1 MIRPTLVHLI
11 SAPLLTLPPEAG
23 LIEAAERMSAAGAS
37 AMLVAQDGRSV
48 GLLTER
54 DVLLALAH
62 SVDPHQ
68 ALSTVM
74 STPVNAAPGS
84 LPMRDAYH
92 LLVSR
97 SHRHLLVTDE
107 GGAPLGIVDESDF
120 RRHLGMEYLVKVRDV
135 KSLMTSNVLTLPPN
149 ATVGDAAVMMERH
162 HISCVVVAEACKPL
176 GIITERDMVGL
187 YRLGA
192 EARARSL
199 AETMKHPVIAV
210 APELALH
217 EAAESMRRNKLRRLV
232 VVDGAGD
239 LAGILT
245 EHDLLKRLEDEY
257 LDVLRGVIRE
267 QAREIDQIRHDLD
280 EQGTLDLILDCAPEL
295 AVVAVNPQHQVIYA
309 NVAAR
314 SLCAWHV
321 EPGDDFPAVFEQAG
335 FPAGLYAQMVQCAAQ
350 DGGWNGVAD
359 LPGPRHLELH
369 AAGLHAPDGEQ
380 HGLVFTCRDVSTKE
394 AGQRALQEAELTQRL
409 LLESAEEGICGIDS
423 TGVCTFSNSAAAQLL
438 GLSGPDVLVGHRI
451 HDLAHY
457 NRADGTPYPRENCPV
472 CETYTAGSVARV
484 TDEVFWRADGSSFA
498 VEYRAYPIWRE
509 GRLTGA
515 VMVFRDRTAEQRTL
529 AQLQASEARLRTLIE
544 TIPDLVWLKDPQGV
558 YLACNPAFERFFGA
572 KEADIVGKTDYDYVA
587 RERADF
593 FRANDQAAL
602 AAGHPSV
609 NEEWITFA
617 ADGRHALLQTTKT
630 PMRAVDGQ
638 LIGVLGIGR
647 DITEFKRHEAQLT
660 QQLDELRRW
669 HEATLGRET
678 RVLELKREVNELL
691 RRAGEAPRYGSV
703 EPGGSDA

>member
-23 LIEAAERMSAAGAS
+23 LIDAAERMSAAGAS
-37 AMLVAQDGRSV
+37 AMLVIQDGRSV

-68 ALSTVM
+68 ALSAVM

-84 LPMRDAYH
+84 LSMREAYH

-97 SHRHLLVTDE
+97 SHRHLLVTGDD
-107 GGAPLGIVDESDF
+107 GAPLGIVDESDF

-135 KSLMTSNVLTLPPN
+135 KSLMTTNVLTLPPN
-149 ATVGDAAVMMERH
+149 ATVGDAALMMERH
-162 HISCVVVAEACKPL
+162 HVSCVVVAEGGNPL

-187 YRLGA
+187 YRQGA

-199 AETMKHPVIAV
+199 ADTMRHPVVAV
-210 APELALH
+210 KPELALH

-232 VVDGAGD
+232 VVDEAGH
-239 LAGILT
+239 LVGILT

-295 AVVAVNPQHQVIYA
+295 AVVAVNPEHQVIYA
-309 NVAAR
+309 NAAAR

-321 EPGDDFPAVFEQAG
+321 EPGDDFPAAFERAG
-335 FPAGLYAQMVQCAAQ
+335 FPAALYAQMTQCAHR
-350 DGGWNGVAD
+350 DGGWSGVAD
-359 LPGPRHLELH
+359 LSLGRHFELH
-369 AAGLHAPDGEQ
+369 AAGLLEPQGER
-380 HGLVFTCRDVSTKE
+380 HGMVFTCRDVSTKE

-409 LLESAEEGICGIDS
+409 LLESAEEGICGIDLA
-423 TGVCTFSNSAAAQLL
+423 GVCTFANSAAAHLL
-438 GLSGPDVLVGHRI
+438 GLSSAEDLVGRRI
-451 HDLAHY
+451 HELAHY
-457 NRADGTPYPRENCPV
+457 NRADGTPYPRETCPV
-472 CETYTAGSVARV
+472 CKTYTSGSVARV
-484 TDEVFWRADGSSFA
+484 VDEVFWRADGSSFA
-498 VEYRAYPIWRE
+498 VEYRAYPIHRD
-509 GRLTGA
+509 GRLSGA

-529 AQLQASEARLRTLIE
+529 ARLQASEGRLRTLIQ

-572 KEADIVGKTDYDYVA
+572 KEADIVGKTDYDFVA
-587 RERADF
+587 CEQADF
-593 FRANDQAAL
+593 FRANDDAAL
-602 AAGHPSV
+602 AADHPSA
-609 NEEWITFA
+609 NQEWITFA
-617 ADGRHALLQTTKT
+617 DDGRRVLLETTKT
-630 PMRAVDGQ
+630 PMHAVDGQ

-647 DITEFKRHEAQLT
+647 DITEIKLHEARLTEQLE
-660 QQLDELRRW
+660 ELRRW

-703 EPGGSDA
+703 EPGGGDA